1 MDQSRA
7 KVLFILII
15 IILLAP
21 DGNSPQNSYRLD
33 EIIVR
38 EKEQLEI
45 LRNSTY
51 GVPGNLTGVNFTHSR
66 MPPKPVRKLVES
78 LRKEV
83 LGEYF
88 LEGTHP
94 DGLRPST
101 AVAGETP
108 GGDPNPKA
116 EIVGGEG
123 GNVKGSEAARE
134 RFSWGPTSAP
144 TQLPP
149 IYQNVTGTIHGA
161 WERLFLDVTAPQTN
175 TTYDKNVTANRGKLV
190 FTIEEKKKP
199 GEVQEMTATMIIK
212 NEGGGDMKDI
222 SLSGVH
228 FTKSGEIL
236 VTTTSDKLVR

>member
-21 DGNSPQNSYRLD
+21 DGNSSQNSYRLD
-33 EIIVR
+33 EVIVR

-51 GVPGNLTGVNFTHSR
+51 GVPGNLTGINFTHSR
-66 MPPKPVRKLVES
+66 IPPKPVRKLVES

-88 LEGTHP
+88 LEGIRAS
-94 DGLRPST
+94 GLRPST

-108 GGDPNPKA
+108 RGDPKLKA
-116 EIVGGEG
+116 ETAEEG
-123 GNVKGSEAARE
+123 GNVEGSEAAGE
-134 RFSWGPTSAP
+134 RLSWGPTSAP
-144 TQLPP
+144 TQLPS
-149 IYQNVTGTIHGA
+149 IYQNATGTIHGA
-161 WERLFLDVTAPQTN
+161 WDRLFLDVRAPQTN
-175 TTYDKNVTANRGKLV
+175 MTYDKNVTANRGKLV

-199 GEVQEMTATMIIK
+199 GEVQEMTATMVIK
-212 NEGGGDMKDI
+212 NEEGGDMKDI

-236 VTTTSDKLVR
+236 VTTTSDKLVP